1 MAIAGVH
8 TSAFGPGFQGRADWT
23 WLRIFLTGANSQG
36 SGSFL
41 TSPNLLD
48 THPELR
54 FLTGANSPGS
64 GFRWLG
70 VVFTKVG
77 QI

>member
-1 MAIAGVH
+1 M
-8 TSAFGPGFQGRADWT
+8 SAFDPGFLGRADLAWP
-23 WLRIFLTGANSQG
+23 RIFLTGANSQG

-64 GFRWLG
+64 RSRWLG
-70 VVFTKVG
+70 VVFARVG
-77 QI
+77 